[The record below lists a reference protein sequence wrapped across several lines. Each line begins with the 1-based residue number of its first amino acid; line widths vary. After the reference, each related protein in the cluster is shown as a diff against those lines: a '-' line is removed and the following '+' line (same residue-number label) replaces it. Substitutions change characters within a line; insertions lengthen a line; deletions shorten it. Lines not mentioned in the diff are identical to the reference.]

1 MKVKIGMIQSLVEFD
16 KPEENLDRAK
26 ALVAEAVKE
35 GAQICVLPECG
46 DLGWGNDR
54 AKELGHPIPGAGSDR
69 LCAVAKEFGV
79 YLAAGLTEVE
89 EGHAYNAAILISDAG
104 EILLKHR
111 KISTLRDVEGVYDIG
126 TSLTAVDT
134 PFGRI
139 AITICADNAGS
150 SVCLGHALGRMG
162 TQLLL
167 SPCSWA
173 MPPEELEAPY
183 GATWKKPYGELSAQY
198 GMPVIGVSNVGMVAR
213 GPWANW
219 GVIGHSIAYDSNGE
233 CLIEMPHGVDQEC
246 YRVVEV
252 EIRKAKY

>member
-16 KPEENLDRAK
+16 QPERNLARAA
-26 ALVAEAVKE
+26 ALVAEAAGQ

-54 AKELGHPIPGAGSDR
+54 AKELGHPIPGPGSDR
-69 LCAVAKEFGV
+69 LCDMAKEFGV

-89 EGHAYNAAILISDAG
+89 EGRAYNAAILVSDRG

-126 TSLTAVDT
+126 TSLAAADT

-139 AITICADNAGS
+139 AITICADNAGG
-150 SVCLGHALGRMG
+150 SVCLGHALGHMG

-173 MPPEELEAPY
+173 MPPEELDAPY
-183 GATWKKPYGELSAQY
+183 GATWHKPYRELSETY
-198 GMPVIGVSNVGMVAR
+198 GMPVIGVSNVGTVAR
-213 GPWANW
+213 GPWADW
-219 GVIGHSIAYDSNGE
+219 GVIGHSIAYDSDGS
-233 CLIEMPHGVDQEC
+233 LIAELPHGVDAQC
-246 YRVVEV
+246 CRVVEV
-252 EIRKAKY
+252 EIRKSKY